1 MLIKRSRVLG
11 LCAILVAILT
21 FGVSDSAPTPRELK
35 LIVMTSGGLTAASHT
50 LFPAFERKARCK
62 IVAVYGA
69 SMGTV
74 PDAIPNRLQ
83 RGESADVVV
92 LAGEALSKLIEQGK
106 VVESSR
112 VDIAESVI
120 GMAVRGGAP
129 KPEINSVDQLKQV
142 LINAKSIA
150 YSGSASG
157 VYLATELFPRLGIAD
172 QVKGKCKRIEGE
184 MVGTVIARGDA
195 EIGFQQM
202 SELLPIRGI
211 DIVGPLPS
219 EVQKITVYSGGIIVG
234 SEHPQIAAQF
244 PKFLAS
250 PEAAQD
256 IESTGLRPMSSK
268 QR

>member
-1 MLIKRSRVLG
+1 
-11 LCAILVAILT
+11 
-21 FGVSDSAPTPRELK
+21 
-35 LIVMTSGGLTAASHT
+35 
-50 LFPAFERKARCK
+50 
-62 IVAVYGA
+62 
-69 SMGTV
+69 
-74 PDAIPNRLQ
+74 
-83 RGESADVVV
+83 
-92 LAGEALSKLIEQGK
+92 
-106 VVESSR
+106 
-112 VDIAESVI
+112 
-120 GMAVRGGAP
+120 
-129 KPEINSVDQLKQV
+129 
-142 LINAKSIA
+142 
-150 YSGSASG
+150 
-157 VYLATELFPRLGIAD
+157 
-172 QVKGKCKRIEGE
+172 

-244 PKFLAS
+244 LKFLAS

>member
-1 MLIKRSRVLG
+1 MCDCFRHRYTWRRK
-11 LCAILVAILT
+11 
-21 FGVSDSAPTPRELK
+21 FGSTPAELK
-35 LIVMTSGGLTAASHT
+35 LIVMTSGGLTPASHK
-50 LFPAFERKARCK
+50 LFPAFERKAGCK

-92 LAGEALSKLIEQGK
+92 LANEALSKLIEEGK

-112 VDIAESVI
+112 LELAESVI
-120 GMAVRGGAP
+120 GMAVRAGAP
-129 KPEINSVDQLKQV
+129 KPEIKSVEQLQQA

-157 VYLATELFPRLGIAD
+157 VYLATQLFPRLGIAD
-172 QVKGKCKRIEGE
+172 QIKSKCKRVEGE
-184 MVGTVIARGDA
+184 MVGAVVARGEA

-202 SELLPIRGI
+202 SELLPIQGI

-219 EVQKITVYSGGIIVG
+219 EVQKITVYSGGIVVG
-234 SEHPQIAAQF
+234 SVHPQLATQF
-244 PKFLAS
+244 LRFLAS

-256 IESTGLRPMSSK
+256 IESTGLRPISST

>member
-1 MLIKRSRVLG
+1 MLTRRSRVLR
-11 LCAILVAILT
+11 LCAIVFTILALA
-21 FGVSDSAPTPRELK
+21 VSNSAQNPAELK
-35 LIVMTSGGLTAASHT
+35 LTVMISGGLTAASHT
-50 LFPAFERKARCK
+50 LFPAFERKADCK
-62 IVAVYGA
+62 IVAVFGA

-83 RGESADVVV
+83 RGEAADVVV
-92 LAGEALSKLIEQGK
+92 LASEAVSELVEQGK

-112 VDIAESVI
+112 VDLAESVI
-120 GMAVRGGAP
+120 GMAVRAGAP
-129 KPEINSVDQLKQV
+129 KPEINTVEQLKQV

-157 VYLATELFPRLGIAD
+157 VYLATQLFPRLGIAD
-172 QVKGKCKRIEGE
+172 QIKSKCKRVEGE
-184 MVGTVIARGDA
+184 MVGSVVARGEA

-202 SELLPIRGI
+202 SELQPIQGI

-234 SEHPQIAAQF
+234 SEHPQLATQF
-244 PKFLAS
+244 LRFLAS

-256 IESTGLRPMSSK
+256 IANSGLRPIPSK
-268 QR
+268 PR